1 MAFSIIFL
9 SPTTTHLAASKI
21 FLRASALTVISGP
34 TPATSPIGIAIS
46 GFILILPPKF
56 IN

>member
-9 SPTTTHLAASKI
+9 SPTTTLLAASKI
-21 FLRASALTVISGP
+21 FLSASALTVISGP